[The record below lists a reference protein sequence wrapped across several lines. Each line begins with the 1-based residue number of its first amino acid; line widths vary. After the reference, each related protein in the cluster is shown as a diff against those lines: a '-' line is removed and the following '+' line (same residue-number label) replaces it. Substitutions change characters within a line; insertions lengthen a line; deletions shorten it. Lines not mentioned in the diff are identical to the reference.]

1 MMNRKALIAILLLIC
16 GVFVVTGL
24 WPFVFH
30 PDNGVMLREENGL
43 RQAGV
48 GNAFS
53 REPFSLSDTFFR
65 NRSFSLE
72 LLVRPRQ
79 EPFADVPVMVSVID
93 GSGIEHLFIGQWKS
107 TLIIRSPEQS
117 SSPSKGYR
125 EISVADALHKDRTRL
140 ITVTASE
147 QETAVFLDG
156 DHARTFPRYFLFP
169 PSARLTGYLVIGNV
183 HSGRSFWNG
192 DLLGLRIYDRALP
205 DHEVRLLARE
215 WKKPGLSPSALK
227 QSVIA
232 EYDFDRRDAPFA
244 INRAG
249 LLPDLIIPRSFRPV
263 HRTLLELPWKR
274 DWRLVAGAEDIFINI
289 AGFIP
294 FGFFFAYLLRG
305 NNSLSTRTIVL
316 ATVAAGAAI
325 SLAIEVTQAYL
336 PMRNSSATDLVCNIG
351 GTIIGAIV
359 LIKARFVPEQ
369 ERSN

>member
-1 MMNRKALIAILLLIC
+1 MNRKALIAILLLIC
-16 GVFVVTGL
+16 GVFVLTGF

-30 PDNGVMLREENGL
+30 PDNGLMLREENGL
-43 RQAGV
+43 RLAGV

-53 REPFSLSDTFFR
+53 REPFSLSDTLFR

-72 LLVRPRQ
+72 MLVRPHQ
-79 EPFADVPVMVSVID
+79 EPFEDVPAMVSICD
-93 GSGIEHLFIGQWKS
+93 DSGIEHLFIGQWKT
-107 TLIIRSPEQS
+107 TLIIRSPGRS

-125 EISVADALHKDRTRL
+125 EISVADALHQDRTRL

-156 DHARTFPRYFLFP
+156 DHARTFPRYSLLP
-169 PSARLTGYLVIGNV
+169 PSARLTGYLVIGNA

-215 WKKPGLSPSALK
+215 WQKFAVQPSVMR
-227 QSVIA
+227 QGVIA
-232 EYDFDRRDAPFA
+232 EYDFSRRDAPLA
-244 INRAG
+244 INRSG
-249 LLPDLIIPRSFRPV
+249 LLPDLAIPHSFQPI
-263 HRTLLELPWKR
+263 HRTMLELPWER
-274 DWRLVAGAEDIFINI
+274 DWRLLPGAEDIFINI

-305 NNSLSTRTIVL
+305 SSPLSTRVVVL
-316 ATVAAGAAI
+316 AAAAAGAAF

-336 PMRNSSATDLVCNIG
+336 PMRNSSATDLLCNIC
-351 GTIIGAIV
+351 GTIIGAIA
-359 LIKARFVPEQ
+359 LIRTRFVPEQ
-369 ERSN
+369 